1 MRPYLPQGKKSTTFA
16 NRSGSSTPRLTAS
29 MKVCPSNCCSNR
41 RICRQA
47 KLCQRAFHCQ
57 VGKTSEATAELETR
71 FRLDGNRSPRLLI
84 SRDWTLRG
92 YNGSLARVIISCK
105 TFLRKKRERSPKMT
119 PAKSSNSS
127 IITKRGSF
135 QSTRSD
141 CSSCTIGR

>member
-1 MRPYLPQGKKSTTFA
+1 MSQDSSQIWSKETQLFQTKQSKKPKERILRMRPYLPQGKKSTTFA

-29 MKVCPSNCCSNR
+29 MKVCRSNCCSNR

-105 TFLRKKRERSPKMT
+105 TFLWKKDNIR
-119 PAKSSNSS
+119 
-127 IITKRGSF
+127 
-135 QSTRSD
+135 
-141 CSSCTIGR
+141 